1 MTGTF
6 RVAVPFCDLIGC
18 YLMVILLLGSIVAI
32 NVAFMIAPEE
42 VTNFFCELG
51 VGENASK
58 QARLYAAEA
67 NNDTGSQ
74 PSDESSGMLRVS
86 ARSDKSIFDIEEP
99 ELGDDEPIP
108 RRIGIDP
115 VEQSSLTHSASEVTL
130 PDFVKAGFTARER
143 CSTDEHTLTQQ
154 KEPAMNGMIRQF
166 TKPVASSPPYL
177 ERDDSFDTVWYA
189 LPTIDRPSA
198 EDDQS
203 GSFLDRTM
211 LRHLSARRTIW
222 FRPTSS
228 SDATT
233 TQDLSMQAL
242 HRYAIRETRSTT
254 RTTATKRRVLRDRL
268 KVMMAAA
275 FSTRPAFIPAAP
287 GAANH
292 TTTVHNAIST
302 SPKPTWFTT
311 STEPANVRRKADTLS
326 GSDFTS
332 DWVRVLVVPKP
343 EFRNYSF
350 F

>member
-1 MTGTF
+1 MA
-6 RVAVPFCDLIGC
+6 VAG
-18 YLMVILLLGSIVAI
+18 
-32 NVAFMIAPEE
+32 
-42 VTNFFCELG
+42 ELG

-58 QARLYAAEA
+58 QARRYAAEA

-115 VEQSSLTHSASEVTL
+115 FEQSSLAHSASEVTL
-130 PDFVKAGFTARER
+130 PEFVKAGFTARER
-143 CSTDEHTLTQQ
+143 CSTDEHTLTEQ
-154 KEPAMNGMIRQF
+154 KEPAMDGRIRQF

-211 LRHLSARRTIW
+211 LRHLSARRTIS

-233 TQDLSMQAL
+233 AQDLSMQAL

-311 STEPANVRRKADTLS
+311 STEPASVRRKADTLS

-343 EFRNYSF
+343 KFRNYSF
-350 F
+350 FSL